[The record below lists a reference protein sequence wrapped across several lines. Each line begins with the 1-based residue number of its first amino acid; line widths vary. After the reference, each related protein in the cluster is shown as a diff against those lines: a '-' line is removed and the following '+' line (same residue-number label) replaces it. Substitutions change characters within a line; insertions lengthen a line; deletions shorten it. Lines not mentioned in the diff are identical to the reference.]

1 MLIMRT
7 INEIIIHCT
16 ATAEGR
22 DVTVDELRAWH
33 KQRGFKDIGYHYV
46 VTLDGEI
53 VNGRPITMCGAH
65 CKGHNAHSIGI
76 AYVGGLDACGKPA
89 DTRTEAQR
97 AALKVAVRVL
107 QDVFGDVPV
116 LGHSDYSNKACPCFD
131 VHKEFGKQPKSNQ
144 L

>member
-1 MLIMRT
+1 MRE

-46 VTLDGEI
+46 VLLDGDI

-65 CKGHNAHSIGI
+65 CQGHNANSIGI
-76 AYVGGLDACGKPA
+76 A
-89 DTRTEAQR
+89 
-97 AALKVAVRVL
+97 
-107 QDVFGDVPV
+107 
-116 LGHSDYSNKACPCFD
+116 
-131 VHKEFGKQPKSNQ
+131 
-144 L
+144 

>member
-1 MLIMRT
+1 MRT
-7 INEIIIHCT
+7 IDEIIIHCT

-46 VTLDGEI
+46 VLLNGEI
-53 VNGRPITMCGAH
+53 VNGRPITMSGAH

-107 QDVFGDVPV
+107 RDVFGDVPV
-116 LGHSDYSNKACPCFD
+116 LGHNDYVNKACPCFD
-131 VHKEFGKQPKSNQ
+131 VHEEFGKQPKSNQ